1 MVANASLAL
10 IVPTLLQTLTTFNY
24 TVFPDGD
31 GVPHLVHLDNTPLSL
46 EEVDLLNS
54 DLNTIT
60 FTLFTRNNRIGD
72 RLILNDVNSVRNSNL
87 NSAKNTIIITHGWN
101 SAGNTQACTLVRNG
115 FLNVWDSNVII
126 VDWSTIAKN
135 IYSTAAKSVPNVA
148 NHVASFV
155 NFLRT
160 KFNLQTS
167 KLKMVG
173 HSLGAHIMSLAA
185 KSVSTYSK
193 VAEVIALDPAKPLF
207 DTKNANGRV
216 DKSHALNVQVIHT
229 CPGLLGLDKS
239 VGTSDF
245 YANNGRKQP
254 GCDNDLFGA
263 CAHGR
268 SYEYYSES
276 ITNPRGF
283 PGTSKSF
290 LSVKTTV
297 YMGGSVLD
305 SNAKGSYNFK
315 TGSKPPYALG

>member
-10 IVPTLLQTLTTFNY
+10 IVPTLLQTLATFNY

-46 EEVDLLNS
+46 EEVGLLNTN
-54 DLNTIT
+54 LNTIT
-60 FTLFTRNNRIGD
+60 FTLFTRNNRAGD
-72 RLILNDVNSVRNSNL
+72 RLVLNDMNSIKNSKL

-101 SAGNTQACTLVRNG
+101 SAGTTEACTLVR
-115 FLNVWDSNVII
+115 NVWDSNVII

-167 KLKMVG
+167 KLTMVG

-193 VAEVIALDPAKPLF
+193 VAEVVALDPAKPLF
-207 DTKNANGRV
+207 DIKNANGRV

-245 YANNGRKQP
+245 YANDGRKQP
-254 GCDNDLFGA
+254 GCNNDLLGA

-276 ITNPRGF
+276 ITNPKGF
-283 PGTSKSF
+283 PSTPKSF
-290 LSVKTTV
+290 LGLKTTV

-305 SNAKGSYNFK
+305 RNARGSYNFK